1 MSTVREVRDEIRDG
15 TQDEIQGW
23 PSAVGRSF
31 RAALTME
38 RVLSEPGAIVRAV
51 LAVVAAAVI
60 GGLTGDPL
68 AWAMLSVGAFI
79 CGIGTL
85 LAPVRHRAV
94 NAFWHG
100 AGFSLAALAG
110 VWLHQAGWYFLIAL
124 AVLAYLAGLW
134 RALGVAPGIRACL
147 VVIGCMVTADL
158 AATVEAGLVMVR
170 WMAAGAALT
179 FVAQLLPPYGRRHP
193 AQRKA
198 LAALYASLAAQARTE
213 GGGHPSPAPFTA
225 ARRALDLLPRFAR
238 PGAAPLYGLLV
249 EAERVRRALL
259 LASDTPKAPRE
270 EIAEALDSMARA
282 LRASRREPLAPHV
295 VRTLRTWH
303 GPMAEELLPSLDE
316 AGRLV
321 GLWADR
327 EQPVAGPEHPVL
339 ALFPAEHPARAGLRR
354 LWSAAR
360 PGDPLFPHALR
371 VGVGTTAGEAAGRA
385 LGDFWGHGLPG
396 HGFWAALTT
405 MLVLFPD
412 YGHTFA
418 RGWARPI
425 GSILGGLAAWAALL
439 PAWWT
444 PDRLVVAAVVLAVC
458 VFLTLR
464 VGQLALNFF
473 ITAWLV
479 VLITRL
485 GKASDLIAWGRPA
498 DTLLGAM
505 IGLLVFTALPTYHH
519 DRLSSLVAAWTDVQR
534 RLLHVLV
541 GGLTEPGAVRHEDID
556 ALRSRSRHTLERL
569 EVAAAAVRHE
579 PRGHRA
585 RWSATEVESIR
596 RSIAD
601 LGRCASQLYAAQ
613 PRREAEA
620 VPEAAEIAA
629 LFDDQLTALADAL
642 DSGAPIPAATLRAS
656 FDDSARRGG
665 LTDLADHRSADGI
678 AHARARALTLCLR
691 TALAVDTFAT
701 GLSSPAAA
709 AERSSYAVAR

>member
-1 MSTVREVRDEIRDG
+1 MSTVREI
-15 TQDEIQGW
+15 QDEIQGW
-23 PSAVGRSF
+23 TSAVGRSF

-38 RVLSEPGAIVRAV
+38 RVSSEPAAIARAV
-51 LAVVAAAVI
+51 LAVIAAAVL
-60 GGLTGDPL
+60 GALTGDPL
-68 AWAMLSVGAFI
+68 AWVMMSVGTFI

-94 NAFWHG
+94 NAFAFG

-110 VWLHQAGWYFLIAL
+110 VWLHQAGWYFLIVL
-124 AVLAYLAGLW
+124 AVLSYLAGLW

-147 VVIGCMVTADL
+147 VVIGCLITADL
-158 AATVEAGLVMVR
+158 AATVGAGLVMVR

-179 FVAQLLPPYGRRHP
+179 LAAQLLPPYGRRHP

-198 LAALYASLAAQARTE
+198 LAALYASLAAYARTE
-213 GGGHPSPAPFTA
+213 GTGGYPAPAPFTA

-238 PGAAPLYGLLV
+238 SGAAPLYGLLV
-249 EAERVRRALL
+249 EAERIRRALL
-259 LASDTPKAPRE
+259 LVSDTPKAPRG
-270 EIAEALDSMARA
+270 EIAEALDSVARA
-282 LRASRREPLAPHV
+282 LRTSRPEPLAPDV
-295 VRTLRTWH
+295 ARALETWR
-303 GPMAEELLPSLDE
+303 GPIAEELLPSLEE
-316 AGRLV
+316 AGRLA
-321 GLWADR
+321 GLWADA
-327 EQPVAGPEHPVL
+327 EASGGTHPVL
-339 ALFPAEHPARAGLRR
+339 ALFPAEHPARAGFRR

-371 VGVGTTAGEAAGRA
+371 VAIGTTAGEAAGRA

-425 GSILGGLAAWAALL
+425 GSILGGLAAWAALR
-439 PAWWT
+439 PVWWT
-444 PDRLVVAAVVLAVC
+444 PDRLVVAAVVLALC

-464 VGQLALNFF
+464 VGQLVLNFF

-505 IGLLVFTALPTYHH
+505 IGLLVFVVLPTYHH

-534 RLLHVLV
+534 RLLNVLV
-541 GGLTEPGAVRHEDID
+541 GGLTEPGVVRHEDID
-556 ALRSRSRHTLERL
+556 ALRSRSRHTRERL
-569 EVAAAAVRHE
+569 EAAVAAVRHE

-585 RWSATEVESIR
+585 RWSAAEIESIQ
-596 RSIAD
+596 RSIAE
-601 LGRCASQLYAAQ
+601 LSRCASQLYAAQ
-613 PRREAEA
+613 PRGEADA

-629 LFDDQLTALADAL
+629 LFDARLTALADAL
-642 DSGAPIPAATLRAS
+642 DSGAPIPDATLRAS
-656 FDDSARRGG
+656 FDESARRGG
-665 LTDLADHRSADGI
+665 LTDLTDHRSPDGI

-701 GLSSPAAA
+701 GLSPA

>member
-1 MSTVREVRDEIRDG
+1 MSTVHEV
-15 TQDEIQGW
+15 QGW
-23 PSAVGRSF
+23 TSAVGRSF

-51 LAVVAAAVI
+51 LAVVAAAVL

-68 AWAMLSVGAFI
+68 AWVMMSVGAFI

-94 NAFWHG
+94 NAFWMG
-100 AGFSLAALAG
+100 AGFTLAALAG
-110 VWLHQAGWYFLIAL
+110 VWLHQTGWYFLIAL

-147 VVIGCMVTADL
+147 VVIGCMITADL
-158 AATVEAGLVMVR
+158 AATVEVGLVMVR

-179 FVAQLLPPYGRRHP
+179 LVAQLLPPYGRSHP

-198 LAALYASLAAQARTE
+198 LAALYASLAAYARTE
-213 GGGHPSPAPFTA
+213 AKETVGHPAPAPFTA

-238 PGAAPLYGLLV
+238 PAAAPLYGLLV
-249 EAERVRRALL
+249 EAERIRRALL
-259 LASDTPKAPRE
+259 LAADTPKAPHE
-270 EIAEALDSMARA
+270 EIAAALDSVARA
-282 LRASRREPLAPHV
+282 LRASRREPLAPHIA
-295 VRTLRTWH
+295 RTLETWR
-303 GPMAEELLPSLDE
+303 GPVADELLPSLNE

-321 GLWADR
+321 ALWADR
-327 EQPVAGPEHPVL
+327 ERPGGRDPVL
-339 ALFPAEHPARAGLRR
+339 ALFPAEHPARAALRR
-354 LWSAAR
+354 LGSAAR

-371 VGVGTTAGEAAGRA
+371 VAVGTTAGEAAGRA

-418 RGWARPI
+418 RGWARPL

-444 PDRLVVAAVVLAVC
+444 PDRLVVAAVVLAAC

-464 VGQLALNFF
+464 VGQLVLNFF
-473 ITAWLV
+473 ITAWIV
-479 VLITRL
+479 VLVARL
-485 GKASDLIAWGRPA
+485 GKAPDLIAWGRPA

-505 IGLLVFTALPTYHH
+505 IGLLVFLVLPTYHH

-534 RLLHVLV
+534 RLLNVLV
-541 GGLTEPGAVRHEDID
+541 GGLTEPGVVRYEDID
-556 ALRSRSRHTLERL
+556 ALRSRSRHTRERL
-569 EVAAAAVRHE
+569 EAAVAALRHE

-585 RWSATEVESIR
+585 RWSATEIEAVQ
-596 RSIAD
+596 RSVAD
-601 LGRCASQLYAAQ
+601 LSRCASQLYAAQ
-613 PRREAEA
+613 PRRDADA

-629 LFDDQLTALADAL
+629 LFDTRLTALADAL
-642 DSGAPIPAATLRAS
+642 DSGAPIPAATVRAS
-656 FDDSARRGG
+656 FDESARRGG
-665 LTDLADHRSADGI
+665 LTDLSDHRSPDGV

-691 TALAVDTFAT
+691 TALAVDTFVT
-701 GLSSPAAA
+701 GLSLRSP
-709 AERSSYAVAR
+709 SPG

>member
-1 MSTVREVRDEIRDG
+1 M
-15 TQDEIQGW
+15 
-23 PSAVGRSF
+23 GRSF

-68 AWAMLSVGAFI
+68 AWVMLSVGAFI

-94 NAFWHG
+94 NAFWMG
-100 AGFSLAALAG
+100 AGFTLAALAG
-110 VWLHQAGWYFLIAL
+110 VWLHQAGWWFLIAL
-124 AVLAYLAGLW
+124 AALAYLAGLW

-147 VVIGCMVTADL
+147 VVIGCMITADL

-179 FVAQLLPPYGRRHP
+179 FAAQLLPPYGRRHP

-198 LAALYASLAAQARTE
+198 LATLYGSLAAHAR
-213 GGGHPSPAPFTA
+213 GGADGGYPAPAPFTA

-249 EAERVRRALL
+249 EAERIRRALL
-259 LASDTPKAPRE
+259 LAPDTPKVPRE
-270 EIAEALDSMARA
+270 EIAEALDSVART
-282 LRASRREPLAPHV
+282 LRTSHREPLAPHA
-295 VRTLRTWH
+295 VRTLEAWH
-303 GPMAEELLPSLDE
+303 GAMAEDLLPSLNE

-321 GLWADR
+321 ALWADR
-327 EQPVAGPEHPVL
+327 ERPEGPHPVL
-339 ALFPAEHPARAGLRR
+339 DLFPAEHPTRAGLRR
-354 LWSAAR
+354 LWGAAR
-360 PGDPLFPHALR
+360 PGDPLFAHALR
-371 VGVGTTAGEAAGRA
+371 VAIGTTAGEAAGRA

-444 PDRLVVAAVVLAVC
+444 PDRLVVAAVVLAAC

-498 DTLLGAM
+498 DTLLGAL
-505 IGLLVFTALPTYHH
+505 IGLLVFTVLPTYHH

-534 RLLHVLV
+534 RLLNALV
-541 GGLTEPGAVRHEDID
+541 GGLTEPGVVRHEDID
-556 ALRSRSRHTLERL
+556 ALRSRSRHTRERL
-569 EVAAAAVRHE
+569 EAAVAAVRHE

-585 RWSATEVESIR
+585 RWSAAEITSIQ

-601 LGRCASQLYAAQ
+601 LNRCASQLYAAQ
-613 PRREAEA
+613 PHREADA

-642 DSGAPIPAATLRAS
+642 DRGAPIPAATLRAS

-665 LTDLADHRSADGI
+665 LTDLADHRSPDGI

-701 GLSSPAAA
+701 GLSSSPA
-709 AERSSYAVAR
+709 AERSSYAMAR

>member
-1 MSTVREVRDEIRDG
+1 MSTVHEV
-15 TQDEIQGW
+15 QGW
-23 PSAVGRSF
+23 TSAVGRSF

-51 LAVVAAAVI
+51 LAVVAAAVL

-68 AWAMLSVGAFI
+68 AWVMMSVGAFI

-94 NAFWHG
+94 NAFWMG
-100 AGFSLAALAG
+100 AGFTLAALAG
-110 VWLHQAGWYFLIAL
+110 VWLHQTGWYFLIAL

-147 VVIGCMVTADL
+147 VVIGCMITADL
-158 AATVEAGLVMVR
+158 AATVEVGLVMVR

-179 FVAQLLPPYGRRHP
+179 LVAQLLPPYGRRHP

-198 LAALYASLAAQARTE
+198 LAALYASLAAYARTE
-213 GGGHPSPAPFTA
+213 AKETVGHPAPAPFTA

-238 PGAAPLYGLLV
+238 PAAAPLYGLLV
-249 EAERVRRALL
+249 EAERIRRALL
-259 LASDTPKAPRE
+259 LAADTPKAPHQ
-270 EIAEALDSMARA
+270 EIAAALDAVARA

-295 VRTLRTWH
+295 ARTLETWR
-303 GPMAEELLPSLDE
+303 GPVADELLPSLNE

-321 GLWADR
+321 ALWADR
-327 EQPVAGPEHPVL
+327 EQPGGPDPVL
-339 ALFPAEHPARAGLRR
+339 ALFPAEHPARAALRR
-354 LWSAAR
+354 LGSAAR

-371 VGVGTTAGEAAGRA
+371 VAVGTTAGEAAGRA

-418 RGWARPI
+418 RGWARPL

-444 PDRLVVAAVVLAVC
+444 PDRLVVAAVVLAAC

-473 ITAWLV
+473 ITAWIV
-479 VLITRL
+479 VLVARL
-485 GKASDLIAWGRPA
+485 GKAPDLIAWGRPA

-505 IGLLVFTALPTYHH
+505 IGLLVFLVLPTYHH

-534 RLLHVLV
+534 RLLNVLV
-541 GGLTEPGAVRHEDID
+541 AGLTEPGVVRYEDID
-556 ALRSRSRHTLERL
+556 ALRSRSRHTRERL
-569 EVAAAAVRHE
+569 EAAVAALRHE

-585 RWSATEVESIR
+585 RWNATEIEAVQ
-596 RSIAD
+596 RSVAD
-601 LGRCASQLYAAQ
+601 LSRCASQLYAAQ
-613 PRREAEA
+613 PRRDADA

-629 LFDDQLTALADAL
+629 LFDTRLTALADAL
-642 DSGAPIPAATLRAS
+642 DSGAPIPAATVRAS
-656 FDDSARRGG
+656 FDESARRGG
-665 LTDLADHRSADGI
+665 LTDLIDHRSPDGI

-701 GLSSPAAA
+701 GLSLRSP
-709 AERSSYAVAR
+709 SPG

>member
-1 MSTVREVRDEIRDG
+1 MGTVRETQDG
-15 TQDEIQGW
+15 TQHETHGW
-23 PSAVGRSF
+23 TSAVGRSF
-31 RAALTME
+31 RAALTVE

-51 LAVVAAAVI
+51 LAVIAAAVI

-68 AWAMLSVGAFI
+68 AWVMMSVGAFI

-94 NAFWHG
+94 NAFALG

-110 VWLHQAGWYFLIAL
+110 VWLHQAGWYFLIVL
-124 AVLAYLAGLW
+124 AVLSYVAGLW

-147 VVIGCMVTADL
+147 VVIGCMITADL

-179 FVAQLLPPYGRRHP
+179 VAAQLLPPYGRRHP

-198 LAALYASLAAQARTE
+198 LAALYASLAGYARTAGIE
-213 GGGHPSPAPFTA
+213 GAGGHPAAAPFTA
-225 ARRALDLLPRFAR
+225 ARRTLDLLPRFAR
-238 PGAAPLYGLLV
+238 PAAAPLYGLLV
-249 EAERVRRALL
+249 EAERIRRALL
-259 LASDTPKAPRE
+259 LASDSPKAPRE
-270 EIAEALDSMARA
+270 EIAEALDSVARS
-282 LRASRREPLAPHV
+282 LRTSRREPLDPHT
-295 VRTLRTWH
+295 VRTLETWR
-303 GPMAEELLPSLDE
+303 GATAEELLPSLDE

-321 GLWADR
+321 GLRVDR
-327 EQPVAGPEHPVL
+327 ENPDGTHSVL

-371 VGVGTTAGEAAGRA
+371 VAVGTTAGEAAGRA

-425 GSILGGLAAWAALL
+425 GSILGGLAAWAALR

-444 PDRLVVAAVVLAVC
+444 PDRLVVAAVVLAAC

-464 VGQLALNFF
+464 VGQLVLNLF

-479 VLITRL
+479 VLIARL
-485 GKASDLIAWGRPA
+485 GKAPDLIAWGRPA

-505 IGLLVFTALPTYHH
+505 IGLLVFVVLPTYHH

-534 RLLHVLV
+534 RLLNVLV

-556 ALRSRSRHTLERL
+556 ALRSRSRHTRERL
-569 EVAAAAVRHE
+569 EAAVAAVRHE

-585 RWSATEVESIR
+585 RWSAAEIEAIQR
-596 RSIAD
+596 AIAD
-601 LGRCASQLYAAQ
+601 LSRCASQLYAAQ
-613 PRREAEA
+613 PRREADA

-629 LFDDQLTALADAL
+629 LFDARLAALADAL
-642 DSGAPIPAATLRAS
+642 DRGAPVPEATLRAS

-665 LTDLADHRSADGI
+665 LTDLTDHRSPDGI

-691 TALAVDTFAT
+691 TALAVDTFTT
-701 GLSSPAAA
+701 GLSPAT
-709 AERSSYAVAR
+709 ERSSYAVAR

>member
-1 MSTVREVRDEIRDG
+1 MSTVHEV
-15 TQDEIQGW
+15 QGW
-23 PSAVGRSF
+23 TSAVGRSF

-51 LAVVAAAVI
+51 LAVVAAAVL

-68 AWAMLSVGAFI
+68 AWVMMSVGAFI

-94 NAFWHG
+94 NAFWMG
-100 AGFSLAALAG
+100 AGFTLAALAG
-110 VWLHQAGWYFLIAL
+110 VWLHQTGWYFLIAL

-147 VVIGCMVTADL
+147 VVIGCMITADL
-158 AATVEAGLVMVR
+158 AATVEVGLVMVR

-179 FVAQLLPPYGRRHP
+179 LVAQLLPPYGRRHP

-198 LAALYASLAAQARTE
+198 LAALYASLAAYARTE
-213 GGGHPSPAPFTA
+213 AKETVGHPAPAPFTA

-238 PGAAPLYGLLV
+238 PAAAPLYGLLV
-249 EAERVRRALL
+249 EAERIRRALL
-259 LASDTPKAPRE
+259 LAADTPKAPHQ
-270 EIAEALDSMARA
+270 EIAAALDAVARA

-295 VRTLRTWH
+295 ARTLETWR
-303 GPMAEELLPSLDE
+303 GPVADELLPSLNE

-321 GLWADR
+321 ALWADR
-327 EQPVAGPEHPVL
+327 EQPGGPDPVL
-339 ALFPAEHPARAGLRR
+339 ALFPAEHPARAALRR
-354 LWSAAR
+354 LGSAAR

-371 VGVGTTAGEAAGRA
+371 VAVGTTAGEAAGRA

-418 RGWARPI
+418 RGWARPL

-444 PDRLVVAAVVLAVC
+444 PDRLVVAAVVLAAC

-473 ITAWLV
+473 ITAWIV
-479 VLITRL
+479 VLVARL
-485 GKASDLIAWGRPA
+485 GKAPDLIAWGRPA

-505 IGLLVFTALPTYHH
+505 IGLLVFLVLPTYHH

-534 RLLHVLV
+534 RLLNVLV
-541 GGLTEPGAVRHEDID
+541 AGLTEPGVVRYEDID
-556 ALRSRSRHTLERL
+556 ALRSRSRHTRERL
-569 EVAAAAVRHE
+569 EAAVAALRHE

-585 RWSATEVESIR
+585 RWNATEIEAVQ
-596 RSIAD
+596 RSVAD
-601 LGRCASQLYAAQ
+601 LSRCASQLYAAQ
-613 PRREAEA
+613 PRRDADA

-629 LFDDQLTALADAL
+629 LFDTRLTALADAL
-642 DSGAPIPAATLRAS
+642 DSGAPIPAATVRAS
-656 FDDSARRGG
+656 FDESARRGG
-665 LTDLADHRSADGI
+665 LTDLSDHRSPDGI

-701 GLSSPAAA
+701 GLSLRSP
-709 AERSSYAVAR
+709 SPG

>member
-1 MSTVREVRDEIRDG
+1 MSTVHAQRNEAQGKVR
-15 TQDEIQGW
+15 GW

-51 LAVVAAAVI
+51 LAVIAAAVF

-68 AWAMLSVGAFI
+68 AWVMMSVGAFI

-94 NAFWHG
+94 NAFWLG

-110 VWLHQAGWYFLIAL
+110 VWLHQVGWYFLIAL

-147 VVIGCMVTADL
+147 VVIGCMITADL

-170 WMAAGAALT
+170 WMATGAALT
-179 FVAQLLPPYGRRHP
+179 LAAQLLPPYGRRHP

-198 LAALYASLAAQARTE
+198 LAALYASLAAYARTE
-213 GGGHPSPAPFTA
+213 TEGTVGHPAPAPFTA

-249 EAERVRRALL
+249 EAERIRRALL
-259 LASDTPKAPRE
+259 LAADTPKAPHA
-270 EIAEALDSMARA
+270 EIAEALDSVARA
-282 LRASRREPLAPHV
+282 LRSSRREPLAPHV
-295 VRTLRTWH
+295 GRTLETWR
-303 GPMAEELLPSLDE
+303 GPVAEELLPSLDE

-321 GLWADR
+321 ALWADR
-327 EQPVAGPEHPVL
+327 GQPGGPDPVL
-339 ALFPAEHPARAGLRR
+339 ALFPAEHPARAALRR
-354 LWSAAR
+354 LGSAAR

-371 VGVGTTAGEAAGRA
+371 VAVGTTAGEAAGRA

-418 RGWARPI
+418 RGWARPL

-444 PDRLVVAAVVLAVC
+444 PDRLVVAAVVLAAC

-464 VGQLALNFF
+464 VGQLVLNFF

-479 VLITRL
+479 VLIARL
-485 GKASDLIAWGRPA
+485 GKAPDLIAWGRPA

-505 IGLLVFTALPTYHH
+505 IGLLVFLVLPTYHH

-534 RLLHVLV
+534 RLLNVLV
-541 GGLTEPGAVRHEDID
+541 GGLTEPGVVRYEDID
-556 ALRSRSRHTLERL
+556 ALRSRSRHTRERL
-569 EVAAAAVRHE
+569 EAAVAALRHE

-585 RWSATEVESIR
+585 RWNAAEIGAVQR
-596 RSIAD
+596 AIAD
-601 LGRCASQLYAAQ
+601 LSRCASQLYTAQ
-613 PRREAEA
+613 PRREADA

-629 LFDDQLTALADAL
+629 LFDTRLTALADAL
-642 DSGAPIPAATLRAS
+642 DSGAPIPAATVRAS
-656 FDDSARRGG
+656 FDESARRGG
-665 LTDLADHRSADGI
+665 LTDLTDHRSPDGI

-701 GLSSPAAA
+701 GLSLRSP
-709 AERSSYAVAR
+709 SPG

>member
-1 MSTVREVRDEIRDG
+1 MSAVREI
-15 TQDEIQGW
+15 QDEIQGW
-23 PSAVGRSF
+23 TSAVGRSF

-38 RVLSEPGAIVRAV
+38 RVVSEPGAIARAV
-51 LAVVAAAVI
+51 LAVVAAAVL

-68 AWAMLSVGAFI
+68 AWAMLSVGTFI

-85 LAPVRHRAV
+85 LAPVRHRVV
-94 NAFWHG
+94 NAFALG
-100 AGFSLAALAG
+100 AAFTLAALAG
-110 VWLHQAGWYFLIAL
+110 VWLHQAGWYFLIVL

-147 VVIGCMVTADL
+147 VVIGCMITADL
-158 AATVEAGLVMVR
+158 AATVEAGLIMVR

-179 FVAQLLPPYGRRHP
+179 VAAQLLPPYGRRHP

-198 LAALYASLAAQARTE
+198 LAALYAALAAYARTE
-213 GGGHPSPAPFTA
+213 QAGYPAPAPFTA

-259 LASDTPKAPRE
+259 LVSGAPKAPRE
-270 EIAEALDSMARA
+270 AIAEGLDSVARA
-282 LRASRREPLAPHV
+282 LRTSRRQPLAPDSA
-295 VRTLRTWH
+295 RALENWR

-327 EQPVAGPEHPVL
+327 ENPDGSVL

-354 LWSAAR
+354 LGAAAR

-371 VGVGTTAGEAAGRA
+371 VAVGTTAGEAAGRA

-405 MLVLFPD
+405 LLVLFPD

-425 GSILGGLAAWAALL
+425 GSILGGLAAWAALR

-444 PDRLVVAAVVLAVC
+444 PDRLVVAAVLLTAC

-464 VGQLALNFF
+464 VGQLVLNFF

-479 VLITRL
+479 VLIARL
-485 GKASDLIAWGRPA
+485 GKAPDLVAWGRPA

-505 IGLLVFTALPTYHH
+505 IGLLVFVVLPTYHH
-519 DRLSSLVAAWTDVQR
+519 DRLSSLVAEWTDAQR
-534 RLLHVLV
+534 QLLNVLV
-541 GGLTEPGAVRHEDID
+541 GGLTEPGVVRHEDID
-556 ALRSRSRHTLERL
+556 ALRARNRHTRERL
-569 EVAAAAVRHE
+569 EAAVAALRHE

-585 RWSATEVESIR
+585 HWNATGVEAVQ

-601 LGRCASQLYAAQ
+601 LNRCASQLYAAQ
-613 PRREAEA
+613 PRRDTDA

-629 LFDDQLTALADAL
+629 LFDARLTALADAL
-642 DSGAPIPAATLRAS
+642 DSGAPIPPATLRTS
-656 FDDSARRGG
+656 FDESARRGG
-665 LTDLADHRSADGI
+665 LTDLADHRSPDGI

-691 TALAVDTFAT
+691 TALAVDTFTACLAPDEGT
-701 GLSSPAAA
+701 GGVRVPGTRVSPEWVNA
-709 AERSSYAVAR
+709 